1 MCTALALALACLSVA
16 CSAPFTEATPSG
28 DDASPGVSALEQRQ
42 DAAVDVAESTAP
54 EAAPDAP
61 DAPGPD
67 VAAGDVEVS
76 DEGGPAD
83 AGAGAVEASSDGAS
97 HVIEAAPPP
106 PLCSTFTCSGC
117 CSGDVCESG
126 TLSSHCGGS
135 GGTCTDCTA
144 SGGACVGGACVAG
157 SK

>member
-1 MCTALALALACLSVA
+1 MRRTQVYGVLAVLTLGCGGP
-16 CSAPFTEATPSG
+16 PFTEAEPVEV
-28 DDASPGVSALEQRQ
+28 DAAPAVSALEQHQ

-54 EAAPDAP
+54 DAAPDAT
-61 DAPGPD
+61 GPD

-76 DEGGPAD
+76 SEGGTVD
-83 AGAGAVEASSDGAS
+83 AGAVEASSDGAS

-126 TLSSHCGGS
+126 TQSSHCGGS

-144 SGGACVGGACVAG
+144 SGGACVGGQCVAG
-157 SK
+157 SN